1 MTKGRAAYLLVARH
15 LATMPR
21 IAKYLA
27 WIVKNA
33 FQLLFLTYVMVIRK
47 IIRLMLHMYL
57 NKALNQVLF
66 IKLE

>member
-33 FQLLFLTYVMVIRK
+33 FQLLFLTYVMVVQE
-47 IIRLMLHMYL
+47 IIRLML
-57 NKALNQVLF
+57 NQV
-66 IKLE
+66 IH